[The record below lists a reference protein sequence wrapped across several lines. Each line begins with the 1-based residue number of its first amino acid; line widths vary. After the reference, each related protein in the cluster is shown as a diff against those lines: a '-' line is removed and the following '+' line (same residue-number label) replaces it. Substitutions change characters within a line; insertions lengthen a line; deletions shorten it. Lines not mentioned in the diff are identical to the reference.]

1 MTSHTLAKKAACLTS
16 LKTPESKS
24 ICVRRNKSYRS
35 SFFLTPLSSNLY
47 KRHWSFREDFMKQNV
62 QKETSKARDV
72 KGKSTKIRNTFNREV
87 LQKYVWQS
95 ITTLIT
101 NLWGKLGRINSSPGS
116 SFLTGTEAISQLLL
130 QSVFHFISEITKP
143 DLLIKQRKLSLS
155 IAFSAFH
162 KYDKWLSRLN

>member
-24 ICVRRNKSYRS
+24 ICVRGNKSYRS

-62 QKETSKARDV
+62 QKEKSKTRDV

-87 LQKYVWQS
+87 L
-95 ITTLIT
+95 
-101 NLWGKLGRINSSPGS
+101 
-116 SFLTGTEAISQLLL
+116 
-130 QSVFHFISEITKP
+130 
-143 DLLIKQRKLSLS
+143 
-155 IAFSAFH
+155 
-162 KYDKWLSRLN
+162 